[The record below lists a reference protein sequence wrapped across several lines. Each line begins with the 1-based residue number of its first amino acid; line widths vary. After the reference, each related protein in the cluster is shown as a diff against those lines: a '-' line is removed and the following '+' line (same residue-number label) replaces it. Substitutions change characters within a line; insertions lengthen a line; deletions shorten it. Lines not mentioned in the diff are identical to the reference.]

1 MDRKRKFA
9 KIFSVIP
16 FVLYGLL
23 LFLTFLDWQAARLCY
38 IFFALGWI
46 PSIASAMAGIA
57 FSILLLK
64 GRRGKI
70 FLALSCVHLV
80 IGVIW
85 AYWGIL
91 SMRPY
96 KPEFY

>member
-23 LFLTFLDWQAARLCY
+23 LFLTFLGWQAARLCY

-46 PSIASAMAGIA
+46 PSFASAMAGIA
-57 FSILLLK
+57 FSILSLK
-64 GRRGKI
+64 VQRGKI
-70 FLALSCVHLV
+70 FLALSCVHFLV
-80 IGVIW
+80 GMIW
-85 AYWGIL
+85 AYWGIQ
-91 SMRPY
+91 SMLPY